1 MRKAGATPEPFG
13 DRASTSLSTSG
24 DETRLYVVQKHAAT
38 RMHYDFRLEWKGVL
52 VSWAVP
58 KGPSFDPKEKRYA
71 AHVEDHPVGYADF
84 EGVIPDGNYGAGEVI
99 LWDRGRWTPLEDF
112 DEGLKKGKLLFSL
125 DGFKLRGV
133 WTLVRIKGS
142 PKDWLLIKHKD
153 EWSGAAEPAD
163 TSILS
168 GLTVEEMRDRG
179 ARAAQL
185 RTELER
191 LGAKKRELRARDVDL
206 MLAELGD
213 RPFTREGWLFEIKYD
228 GFRLLAAREDGK
240 PRLQYRRGADS
251 TALFPDVTKA
261 LAALPVGS
269 LVLDGEVVVHDA
281 QNVPSFQRLQKR
293 TQLTR
298 AQDIARAT
306 IEHPAILHVFDLLGF
321 EEWDLRELPLVERK
335 RLLKLLLPSA
345 GPLRYADHV
354 ETRGEDMYAAAQ
366 KLGLEGVIAKKAD
379 STYTGGRSRD
389 WIKLRLEKV
398 GDFAVV
404 GFTEPKRGRVGMGAL
419 HLAFFD
425 GERFVYAGR
434 VGTGLND
441 KQLAATRKQ
450 LETAR
455 IAKPPFAG
463 RGPLEKSGH
472 TWSKPTLVCEV
483 RFHEWTEEGLLR
495 QPVFLRFRDD
505 KRPEECP
512 PPIARA
518 TAAAEPEPPPARA
531 IEPEPRVVPFTNLDK
546 IFWPKEKLTKG
557 DLIEYYRAVS
567 PWLLRYLRDRPV
579 VLTRYPD
586 GIEGKSFFQKD
597 APGFAPSW
605 LRTERMWSE
614 NAEREIDHFVADSQE
629 ALLFLINLGT
639 IPLHVW
645 ASRTATM
652 ERPDWCILDLDPKGA
667 PFSQVIEVA
676 LAVRGV
682 CEEIALPAY
691 IKTSGSTGLHVLVP
705 LGRVCTFDQA
715 RTLGELLARVV
726 TGRVPELATIERVVG
741 KRGGRVYVDYL
752 QNGHGKLL
760 AAPFSARPVP
770 GALVSTPLT
779 WREVTKKLDPT
790 KFTLTTV
797 PKRMAR
803 LQDDPMAPVVDEA
816 PDLPAILQK
825 LAALLGAT
833 G

>member
-13 DRASTSLSTSG
+13 GEDTAG
-24 DETRLYVVQKHAAT
+24 TRLYVVQKHAAT

-112 DEGLKKGKLLFSL
+112 DEGLKKGKLLFAL

-179 ARAAQL
+179 ARAGQL
-185 RTELER
+185 RGELEK
-191 LGAKKRELRARDVDL
+191 LGAKKHELRARDVDL

-213 RPFTREGWLFEIKYD
+213 RPFTRDGWLFEIKYD
-228 GFRLLAAREDGK
+228 GFRLLASREDSK

-251 TALFPDVTKA
+251 TALFPDVVKA
-261 LAALPVGS
+261 LSALPVGA
-269 LVLDGEVVVHDA
+269 LVLDGEVVVHDEH
-281 QNVPSFQRLQKR
+281 NVPSFQRLQKR

-321 EEWDLRELPLVERK
+321 EEWDLRGLPLVERK

-379 STYTGGRSRD
+379 SPYTGGRSRD

-425 GERFVYAGR
+425 GKRFVYAGR

-450 LETAR
+450 LEAAR
-455 IAKPPFAG
+455 VAKPPFEG

-472 TWSKPTLVCEV
+472 TWSKPTLVSEV

-505 KRPEECP
+505 KTPEECP

-518 TAAAEPEPPPARA
+518 AATSEPEPPPAKA

-546 IFWPKEKLTKG
+546 IFWPREKYTKG

-586 GIEGKSFFQKD
+586 GIDGKSFFQKD

-614 NAEREIDHFVADSQE
+614 NAEREIDHFVADSEE

-667 PFSQVIEVA
+667 PFTQVVEVA

-726 TGRVPELATIERVVG
+726 TGRVREIATIERVVG

-770 GALVSTPLT
+770 GALVSTPLA
-779 WREVTKKLDPT
+779 WKEVTKKLDPT
-790 KFTLTTV
+790 RFTLATV
-797 PKRMAR
+797 PKRMAK
-803 LQDDPMAPVVDEA
+803 LKDDPMAPVVDET

-825 LAALLGAT
+825 LAQELD
-833 G
+833 